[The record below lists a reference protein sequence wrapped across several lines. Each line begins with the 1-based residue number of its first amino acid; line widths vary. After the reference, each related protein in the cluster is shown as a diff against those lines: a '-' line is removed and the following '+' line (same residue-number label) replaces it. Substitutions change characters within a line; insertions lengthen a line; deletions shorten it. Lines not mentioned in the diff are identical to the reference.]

1 MLFSVLMTVYNTSK
15 YLRQSMDSLLLQ
27 GFKDWELIIVNDGST
42 DESGKICDEYAQ
54 KYDNI
59 TVIHKE
65 NGGPFLA
72 RKTAIELAKGD
83 YCLFLDSDDFV
94 ENNYFEKIRSAIDLY
109 KPDVLLFNYSA
120 YFSNEDKKVKAKS
133 IFSNNG
139 LVDTIKTRMLLFST
153 YYLNPLWSK
162 AIKTNLLKNDPL
174 YKSEKQI
181 ACYGEDKLQ
190 CTYPILNAKC
200 IAWINDALYCYRQNE
215 TSIMNTYSAQ
225 KISDRMMKQIFS
237 IMLDY
242 AKEYKMTSE
251 KEWFLISSHCY
262 YHMRDNFERYFL
274 NCKTFK
280 ETIPFIKFNW
290 VSELPDGLVDWKI
303 YKKSL
308 SFKEKF
314 LFYIIRKKSIF
325 GAYIFWV
332 YIKRRFI

>member
-15 YLRQSMDSLLLQ
+15 YLCQSIDSLLLQ
-27 GFKDWELIIVNDGST
+27 DFKDWELIIVDDGST

-94 ENNYFEKIRSAIDLY
+94 ENNYFEKICDALNLY
-109 KPDVLLFNYSA
+109 KSDVLVFNFTLYYA
-120 YFSNEDKKVKAKS
+120 ENNKKEKYEN
-133 IFSNNG
+133 IFGLDG
-139 LVDTIKTRMLLFST
+139 LVDNKNAITVLFTTHLLNSI
-153 YYLNPLWSK
+153 WAK
-162 AIKTNLLKNDPL
+162 AIKTNLLKSDPL
-174 YKSEKQI
+174 YKSDKQI
-181 ACYGEDKLQ
+181 PCYGEDKLQ
-190 CTYPILNAKC
+190 SVYPMLKADR
-200 IAWINDALYCYRQNE
+200 IAWIDDALYCYRQNGA
-215 TSIMNTYSAQ
+215 SIMNTYLPE
-225 KISDRMMKQIFS
+225 KIKDRMMKQIFC

-242 AKEYKMTSE
+242 AKEYNITSD

-262 YHMRDNFERYFL
+262 NHMRDTFERYFL

-280 ETIPFIKFNW
+280 EAISFIKFNW
-290 VSELPDGLVDWKI
+290 VAELPDGLVDWKI
-303 YKKSL
+303 YKNSL
-308 SFKEKF
+308 SLKEKF
-314 LFYIIRKKSIF
+314 LFHIIRKNNIL

-332 YIKRRFI
+332 YVKRKFS